1 MWKLALKINWYIM
14 CITCVRTGTLK
25 PKWNYVL
32 QIFETMFGSLKDENK
47 ILKKDQGKSFK
58 TFYYPDPTFIKKT
71 KEPPNTGPN
80 LVSPLC

>member
-1 MWKLALKINWYIM
+1 M
-14 CITCVRTGTLK
+14 
-25 PKWNYVL
+25 
-32 QIFETMFGSLKDENK
+32 FESLKDENK
-47 ILKKDQGKSFK
+47 ILKKDQGESFK